1 MGAKTVKV
9 YLAMVYLCGLAVA
22 VSSQEMPI
30 DMSRRGGDPNNALI
44 EGRVLLPSGQ
54 SANFNIKII
63 LSDLKS
69 NLATLYTNKHA
80 EFRFPNLSQGIY
92 YIQAVADEKVYEPVT
107 ATVRLARSQI
117 FQLSITLRAKD
128 EIVRRKSGSQ
138 IISAAEFNQAAPA
151 AARKKY
157 EQGVKFAGKG
167 EAQTAIEHFQQAIT
181 IYPDYVA
188 AHNDLG
194 AQYLKLKEFDRADE
208 HFRRALEQN
217 PKYFNAL
224 FNLALVRMEQRDYA
238 GAIARLNQAIEIDSS
253 RPAAHFWLG
262 IAMLNVGD
270 LPNAERAL
278 SKALVMGGHN
288 FASAHFYLAKVYLKR
303 GDTAEAAR
311 ALKAYLDEL
320 PDGENAEEA
329 KLLLKKTEPA
339 NRPDSKS
346 RL

>member
-9 YLAMVYLCGLAVA
+9 YLAMFYLCGLAVS
-22 VSSQEMPI
+22 VSSQEIPI

-54 SANFNIKII
+54 SANFNIKIVF
-63 LSDLKS
+63 SDIKS

-80 EFRFPNLSQGIY
+80 EFRFPNLSEGIY
-92 YIQAVADEKVYEPVT
+92 YVQAVADENRYEPVT

-117 FQLSITLRAKD
+117 FQLSITLRVKD
-128 EIVRRKSGSQ
+128 EFVSRKSGSQ

-157 EQGVKFAGKG
+157 EQGVKLVGKG
-167 EAQTAIEHFQQAIT
+167 NGRQAIEFFRQAIT

-194 AQYLKLKEFDRADE
+194 AQYLKLKEFDQAAE
-208 HFRRALEQN
+208 HFHLALAHN

-238 GAIARLNQAIEIDSS
+238 GAIARLNQAIEVDSA
-253 RPAAHFWLG
+253 RPVAHFWRG
-262 IAMLNVGD
+262 IAQLNIGD
-270 LPNAERAL
+270 LSNAERSF
-278 SKALVMGGHN
+278 SKALIMSGGN
-288 FASAHFYLAKVYLKR
+288 FAATHFFLAKVYIQR
-303 GDTAEAAR
+303 GDTTEAAR
-311 ALKAYLDEL
+311 SLKAYLDES
-320 PDGENAEEA
+320 PNGENAEEA
-329 KLLLKKTEPA
+329 KLLLKKLEPD
-339 NRPDSKS
+339 NRPATKSK
-346 RL
+346 L